1 MSVLTL
7 EQLND
12 YNPEKI
18 FDLPLTLNINLWNS
32 LVLPISLPVPLKLEF
47 NETLR
52 STMPS
57 HLKKKKGIYFFVVE
71 PNFPFLPA
79 INHLIYIGRVV
90 KTNTFF
96 KRFYEYVKA
105 IGNQNV
111 KRNRQLMTNAW
122 PSKTYVYYFALDS
135 DHEIEIIEKEL
146 IDKIIPP
153 LNNKFSIKEATN
165 TRSLYN

>member
-18 FDLPLTLNINLWNS
+18 YDLPLTLNINLWNS
-32 LVLPISLPVPLKLEF
+32 LNLPITLPAPIKLEF
-47 NETLR
+47 NEALR
-52 STMPS
+52 SSMPTN
-57 HLKKKKGIYFFVVE
+57 LKKKKGIYFFVVE
-71 PNFPFLPA
+71 PNFPFVPTV
-79 INHLIYIGRVV
+79 NHLVYIGRVV

-96 KRFYEYVKA
+96 KRFYEYIKA

-122 PSKTYVYYFALDS
+122 PTKTYIYYFVLENDN
-135 DHEIEIIEKEL
+135 HIEIVEKEL

-165 TRSLYN
+165 TRSIYN

>member
-32 LVLPISLPVPLKLEF
+32 ITLPISLPPPIKIEF

-52 STMPS
+52 SRLTADV
-57 HLKKKKGIYFFVVE
+57 KGKKGIYFFVIE
-71 PNFPFLPA
+71 PDFPFVPT
-79 INHLIYIGRVV
+79 INHLLYIGRVV

-111 KRNRQLMTNAW
+111 KRNRQLMANAW
-122 PSKTYVYYFALDS
+122 PNKTFVYYFVLNNDR
-135 DHEIEIIEKEL
+135 EIEMIEQEL